1 LHVCVIKCHQTLNR
15 SMILVR
21 VPKRRHPMTE
31 WVEKGFRLAVCYDA
45 TEHGERCHFS
55 SLRVAIARRLALI
68 DVGATSAF
76 AWSVK

>member
-1 LHVCVIKCHQTLNR
+1 
-15 SMILVR
+15 
-21 VPKRRHPMTE
+21 MTE

>member
-1 LHVCVIKCHQTLNR
+1 MSPNLKQEHDTSKG
-15 SMILVR
+15 S
-21 VPKRRHPMTE
+21 KRRHPMTE

-55 SLRVAIARRLALI
+55 SLRVAVARRLALI